1 MPRTHLPPAF
11 FITSRNLR
19 QQAPAAKRSLRGRC
33 AIVASL
39 AGVAA
44 VVASAFA
51 PSPSFAQAVSDWPK
65 HPIRVIVP
73 FPASG
78 ATDLV
83 ARVVAQRVSQD
94 IGQQLVIDNR
104 PGAGGTIGTAEAA
117 KAPADGY
124 TLLFTTS
131 STHAI
136 SPHLMPKLAYKA
148 DKDFT
153 PIAHAADAASVLLVT
168 PSLPVKN
175 VQELITYAKAHPG
188 KLNYATS
195 GNGTLVHLNTAA
207 FAAQS
212 GVKLTHVPYK
222 GTAQSISDLA
232 TGQVHILFD
241 SIPTGMPHVNSGRLR
256 ALAVTSDQRSS
267 LAPELPTVAETG
279 LPGYSSVTWFG
290 VYGPAGLKPEI
301 VEKVNAAFNKAIQNP
316 EVAANL
322 AKLGAEPAKPGTPE
336 QFATMVKADS
346 ARWAKV
352 IKDNHITLE

>member
-1 MPRTHLPPAF
+1 M
-11 FITSRNLR
+11 
-19 QQAPAAKRSLRGRC
+19 G
-33 AIVASL
+33 L
-39 AGVAA
+39 A
-44 VVASAFA
+44 AFA
-51 PSPSFAQAVSDWPK
+51 ALPQAALAQGGGWPE
-65 HPIRVIVP
+65 HAIRVIVP

-83 ARVVAQRVSQD
+83 ARVVAQKVAQEL
-94 IGQQLVIDNR
+94 GQSLVIDNR

-117 KAPADGY
+117 KASNDGY

-153 PIAHAADAASVLLVT
+153 PIAHVADAASVLLVT

-175 VQELITYAKAHPG
+175 VQELIAYAKANPG

-195 GNGTLVHLNTAA
+195 GNGTIVHLNTAA
-207 FAAQS
+207 FAAQA
-212 GVKLTHVPYK
+212 GVQLTHVPYK

-232 TGQVHILFD
+232 TGQVHMLFD
-241 SIPTGMPHVNSGRLR
+241 SIPTGMPHVASGRLR
-256 ALAVTSDQRSS
+256 ALAVTSEQRTK
-267 LAPELPTVAETG
+267 LAPDLPTIAESG

-290 VYGPAGLKPEI
+290 VYGPAGMKPDL
-301 VEKVNAAFNKAIQNP
+301 VAKVNAAFNKAIQTP

-322 AKLGAEPAKPGTPE
+322 AKLGADVAKPGTPA
-336 QFATMVKADS
+336 QFADMVKADS

>member
-19 QQAPAAKRSLRGRC
+19 QQPPAAKRSLRGRC

-39 AGVAA
+39 VGVVA

-51 PSPSFAQAVSDWPK
+51 PSPSFAQAAGDWPK

-83 ARVVAQRVSQD
+83 AREIAQRVSQD

-117 KAPADGY
+117 KASADGY

-136 SPHLMPKLAYKA
+136 SPHLMPKLAYRA

-153 PIAHAADAASVLLVT
+153 PIAHVADAASVLLVT
-168 PSLPVKN
+168 NSLPVKT
-175 VQELITYAKAHPG
+175 VQELISYAKANPG

-195 GNGTLVHLNTAA
+195 GNGTIVHLNTAA
-207 FAAQS
+207 FAAQA
-212 GVKLTHVPYK
+212 GITLTHVPYK

-232 TGQVHILFD
+232 TGQVHLLFD
-241 SIPTGMPHVNSGRLR
+241 SIPTGMPHVASGRLR
-256 ALAVTSDQRSS
+256 ALAVTSAERTQ
-267 LAPELPTVAETG
+267 LAPQLPTVAESG

-290 VYGPAGLKPEI
+290 VYLPAGASPALVKR
-301 VEKVNAAFNKAIQNP
+301 VHSAFTKAVQSP
-316 EVAANL
+316 EVAASL
-322 AKLGAEPAKPGTPE
+322 AKLGVEPAAPSTPA
-336 QFATMVKADS
+336 QFDAMVQADS
-346 ARWAKV
+346 KRWATV
-352 IKDNHITLE
+352 IRQHKITIE